1 MLQAIAQ
8 HAGIAFALA
17 LLAGALLTW
26 GALAY
31 ARRRALYDA
40 PGQRRSHAVPTPRG
54 GGIAIVIATL
64 AACAWL
70 VAGNSIPLRL
80 GAAFAGGLALVA
92 AVGWMD
98 DHRPMRVAT
107 RLAVHFI
114 AACWFVWALP
124 RYGEAGASAW
134 LLAALQ
140 VLLLASAINFWNFMD
155 GINGLIA
162 TQSAVVAGA
171 LAVLFAL
178 FGIYSWSVLSAVLAG
193 ACLGFLPFN
202 FPRARI
208 FLGDVGSGGLGFACG
223 ALLLVGATVGAVH
236 WLGALLLASVVFLD
250 AGLTLLGRMARGRRW
265 YNAHR
270 EHLYQWLVRRGR
282 SHARVTSLYL
292 LWSLFVVL
300 PVLAL
305 MRSTPAWS
313 PALGAAALGAG
324 AAAWWLARRRL
335 LRGVRA

>member
-1 MLQAIAQ
+1 MIAIAQ
-8 HAGIAFALA
+8 QAGVAFVLA
-17 LLAGALLTW
+17 LLASALLTW
-26 GALAY
+26 AALAY
-31 ARRRALYDA
+31 AKRRALYDA

-54 GGIAIVIATL
+54 GGIAIVVVTL
-64 AACAWL
+64 ATCGWL
-70 VAGNSIPLRL
+70 MLGNFIPLRI
-80 GAAFAGGLALVA
+80 GAGFAGGLALVA

-98 DHRPMRVAT
+98 DHRPMRVST
-107 RLAVHFI
+107 RLAVHFVASI
-114 AACWFVWALP
+114 GFVAALP
-124 RYGEAGASAW
+124 RYGPAGVETWAI
-134 LLAALQ
+134 AALQ

-162 TQSAVVAGA
+162 TQSATVGA
-171 LAVLFAL
+171 ALFAVFAAL
-178 FGIYSWSVLSAVLAG
+178 GIFSWSVLAAALAG

-208 FLGDVGSGGLGFACG
+208 FLGDVGSGGIGFACG
-223 ALLLVGATVGAVH
+223 ALLLLAVSIGALH

-292 LWSLFVVL
+292 LWNLLVVL
-300 PVLAL
+300 PVLVL

-324 AAAWWLARRRL
+324 AGAWWLARRHL